1 MHPRNAFLTLC
12 LSGLLLGL
20 VGCSNYQLG
29 TGSTETSGFGS
40 IYVAPIKNEAASP
53 QSVAILTREIRTAF
67 STDGR
72 SRLASS
78 PSQADAVLEIRLAN
92 RDRSF
97 TSVNPNDTALA
108 RKFDLTLTALVTL
121 VDQRTGQSVFENR
134 EIAVTRQIYV
144 DGGQNPAEYQVM
156 PQLAATLADRV
167 AHSVLDVW

>member
-1 MHPRNAFLTLC
+1 MLTRNAFLSFC
-12 LSGLLLGL
+12 LSSLLLGL
-20 VGCSNYQLG
+20 TGCANYQLG
-29 TGSTETSGFGS
+29 TGADAKGFAS
-40 IYVAPIKNEAASP
+40 IYIAPIKNEAASP
-53 QSVAILTREIRTAF
+53 QSVAILTREIRSAI

-72 SRLASS
+72 SRLAQS
-78 PSQADAVLEIRLAN
+78 PTQAEAVLEIRLAD

-121 VDQRTGQSVFENR
+121 IDQRTGQAVFEDR
-134 EIAVTRQIYV
+134 EIQVTRQIYV

-167 AHSVLDVW
+167 VHSVLDVW